1 MAYIKNYGS
10 RFIEIGGHMPD
21 NHDKIAHFFTELSN
35 AVIHAIK
42 KGTPEDR
49 KRLIGALE
57 QMNAG
62 MPAMSVENANAKEFL
77 IALVG
82 LLVGDPEPADN
93 LVEPYADIYA
103 QILEAVFAG
112 HEHHDHHHHGHAGP
126 SGAHSEEE
134 DLQMKEFLTQLAAS
148 VVMVGKKGTA
158 EDKKALSDKLREVH
172 AAIPEE
178 EKGPRALV
186 MAFASILDGKPA
198 DPSTLPSGFKGI
210 YGKVLTEVSS
220 SSH

>member
-1 MAYIKNYGS
+1 
-10 RFIEIGGHMPD
+10 MPD

-62 MPAMSVENANAKEFL
+62 MPSEPAENVNAKEFL
-77 IALVG
+77 ISLVG
-82 LLVGDPEPADN
+82 LLVGEPTPPTG
-93 LVEPYADIYA
+93 LVEPYLGIYTH
-103 QILEAVFAG
+103 ILETVFAG
-112 HEHHDHHHHGHAGP
+112 RAHHDEHGH
-126 SGAHSEEE
+126 SGDGHESPHSEEE

-148 VVMVGKKGTA
+148 VVMVGKKGTV
-158 EDKKALSDKLREVH
+158 EDKKALAGKLREVH

-186 MAFASILDGKPA
+186 MAFASILDGKPV
-198 DPSTLPSGFKGI
+198 DPSALPSGFKGI